1 LSRRIQ
7 SIEESMTLA
16 VSDKARLL
24 KRQGVNVVSLSA
36 GEPDFDTPE
45 FIKQAAVEALR
56 NGATKYTDTTGI
68 PELKAAIREKLA
80 RDNALDYKPEQI
92 VVSCG
97 AKHSIYN
104 LLQVLVEPG
113 DEVVVQA
120 PYWTSYPDMVALA
133 GAKPVIVGTT
143 EETGFRMSAR
153 QFEAAFTPRT
163 RAFIYNSPSN
173 PTGAVY
179 PPELVKELAAVAAKR
194 GIVVI
199 SDEIYEA
206 FTYDGAKHASFVAAH
221 PAMKELGIV
230 VNGVS
235 KAYAMTGWRIGYAAG
250 PAEVMKAC
258 NKLQS
263 QITSNPT
270 TVAQYAATAALR
282 GDPTVVRGM
291 IAEYQKRR
299 DHLLGRVSKVK
310 GMRCRRPDGAFYLF
324 VNVAAQYRDRIR
336 GSLAWSDALLE
347 RKSVAVVP
355 GAGFGDDD
363 YVRLSYASSMANLNE
378 AFDRIESFCAS
389 L

>member
-1 LSRRIQ
+1 
-7 SIEESMTLA
+7 MTLA
-16 VSDKARLL
+16 VSDKARQL

-45 FIKQAAVEALR
+45 FIKQAAVEALK

-68 PELKAAIREKLA
+68 PELKDAIREKLA
-80 RDNALDYKPEQI
+80 RDNALEYKPEQI

-104 LLQVLVEPG
+104 LLQVLVEEG

-120 PYWTSYPDMVALA
+120 PYWTSYPDMVTLA
-133 GAKPVIVGTT
+133 GATPVIVRTT

-153 QFEAAFTPRT
+153 QFEAAITPRT

-179 PPELVKELAAVAAKR
+179 PSELVKELAAIAAKR

-221 PAMKELGIV
+221 PKMRELGIV
-230 VNGVS
+230 VNGMS

-250 PAEVMKAC
+250 PAEIMKAC

-263 QITSNPT
+263 QITSNAT
-270 TVAQYAATAALR
+270 SVAQYAAAAALR
-282 GDPTVVRGM
+282 GDPAVVRAM

-299 DHLLGRVSKVK
+299 DHLLGRVEKVK
-310 GMRCRRPDGAFYLF
+310 GMRCRKPDGAFYLF
-324 VNVAAQYRDRIR
+324 VNVAGQFRDRVK

-347 RKSVAVVP
+347 RKAVAVVP
-355 GAGFGDDD
+355 GAGFGDDA
-363 YVRLSYASSMANLNE
+363 YVRMSYASSMANLNE

>member
-1 LSRRIQ
+1 
-7 SIEESMTLA
+7 MTLA
-16 VSDKARLL
+16 VSDKARQL
-24 KRQGVNVVSLSA
+24 KRQGVDVVSLSA

-45 FIKQAAVEALR
+45 FIKQAAVEALK

-68 PELKAAIREKLA
+68 PELKAAIRDKLA
-80 RDNALDYKPEQI
+80 RDNSLEYKPEQI

-104 LLQVLVEPG
+104 LLQVLVEEG

-133 GAKPVIVGTT
+133 GAKPVIVRTT

-153 QFEAAFTPRT
+153 QFEAALTPRT

-179 PPELVKELAAVAAKR
+179 PAELVKELAAIAAER

-206 FTYDGAKHASFVAAH
+206 FTYDGARHASFVAAH
-221 PAMKELGIV
+221 PKMREELGIV
-230 VNGVS
+230 VNGMS

-263 QITSNPT
+263 QITSNAT
-270 TVAQYAATAALR
+270 SVAQYAAAAALR
-282 GDPTVVRGM
+282 GDPAVVRGM

-299 DHLLGRVSKVK
+299 DHLLRRLSKIPR
-310 GMRCRRPDGAFYLF
+310 MRCRKPDGAFYLF
-324 VNVAAQYRDRIR
+324 VNVAEQFRDRVK
-336 GSLAWSDALLE
+336 GSLAWADALLE
-347 RKSVAVVP
+347 RKAVAVVP

-363 YVRLSYASSMANLNE
+363 YVRMSYASSMANLDK

-389 L
+389 I